1 MSKELDKFL
10 IYNTPNNEVR
20 VNVYV
25 ENETL
30 WLTQKAMGELFG
42 VVKSTVSEHL
52 NHIFESGELEKNATV
67 RNFQTVQIF
76 KILYKHLKKLN
87 P

>member
-1 MSKELDKFL
+1 
-10 IYNTPNNEVR
+10 
-20 VNVYV
+20 
-25 ENETL
+25 
-30 WLTQKAMGELFG
+30 MGELFG